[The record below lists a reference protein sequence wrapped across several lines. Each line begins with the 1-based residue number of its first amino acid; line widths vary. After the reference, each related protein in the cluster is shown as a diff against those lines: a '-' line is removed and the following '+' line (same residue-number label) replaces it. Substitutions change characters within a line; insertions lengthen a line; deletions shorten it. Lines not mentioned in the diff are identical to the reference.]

1 MDLHETLSALLPPPR
16 DDEPA
21 SLRQDI
27 LDELGDHLACAY
39 NRELM
44 RGANSP
50 IARQRVLAR
59 FGDPAAVARRLWFD
73 AMKGKIM
80 AQRLVIVTCLLVT
93 IASLSLVGL
102 VWIQSSRAAAQAQE
116 ANRQLSRALAQSQ
129 IASKDMMKTLSEM
142 SDAIRNP
149 RSPDWNPV
157 KFKLTD
163 DTTDGPPAVGWSIRL
178 QRTEAPNSTIDRT
191 TDNSGIADFGLLH
204 PGTYT
209 FGLSKNQN
217 FRFPNGSGQFN
228 VEPGSSVKKPIV
240 FPKKALEHVP
250 VRVRCTWPA
259 DLEKDGLVV
268 DASFT
273 HVPLDIDGTSWSTS
287 SRSVLC
293 GPGAGLAEILVP
305 GAPYLWATSSERAL
319 RADILTSHVRTIDES
334 AESLNWERGTYRLF
348 DQLIVLRPIHTAA
361 GSARRLQF
369 EIIARG
375 TQWQAIHSYELR
387 GEPPTEDDLTNRG
400 NFRNVGGGVM
410 QMGQQGVVMSQQSWA
425 SIGSGFEARPD
436 QVNQWTITLPD
447 ELVSAVRAKLRAKTA
462 PKPD

>member
-1 MDLHETLSALLPPPR
+1 MDLRETLSALLPPRR
-16 DDEPA
+16 DDEPPT
-21 SLRQDI
+21 LRQDI

-39 NRELM
+39 NRELL
-44 RGANSP
+44 RGADSQR
-50 IARQRVLAR
+50 ARQRVLER

-80 AQRLVIVTCLLVT
+80 AQRVVIVTCLLVT
-93 IASLSLVGL
+93 MASLSLVGL
-102 VWIQSSRAAAQAQE
+102 VWIQSSRADAQRNE
-116 ANRQLSRALAQSQ
+116 ANRRLSEALAHSE
-129 IASKDMMKTLSEM
+129 IANKDMLRTLSDM

-157 KFKLTD
+157 KIKLTE
-163 DTTDGPPAVGWSIRL
+163 DTTDGPPALGWSISL

-209 FGLSKNQN
+209 FGLSKNQD

-259 DLEKDGLVV
+259 DLEKEGLVV

-273 HVPLDIDGTSWSTS
+273 FVPLEIDGTSWSTS
-287 SRSVLC
+287 SRSILC

-305 GAPYLWATSSERAL
+305 GGPYLWATASGYKL
-319 RADILTSHVRTIDES
+319 RADILTSDVRTINES
-334 AESLNWERGTYRLF
+334 AESLKWERGTYQLF
-348 DQLIVLRPIHTAA
+348 DQLIVLRPIHAAA
-361 GSARRLQF
+361 GSARQLQF

-375 TQWQAIHSYELR
+375 SQWQTNNSFELR
-387 GEPPTEDDLTNRG
+387 VAPPTEVDLRNRG
-400 NFRNVGGGVM
+400 NFRNVGGGGM
-410 QMGQQGVVMSQQSWA
+410 QIGQQAVLISQQSWA
-425 SIGSGFEARPD
+425 NIGNGFEARPD
-436 QVNQWTITLPD
+436 QVNEWTITLPD
-447 ELVSAVRAKLRAKTA
+447 ELVSIVRAKLRSETVS
-462 PKPD
+462 KPD

>member
-1 MDLHETLSALLPPPR
+1 MDLRETLSALLPPRR

-27 LDELGDHLACAY
+27 IDELGDHLGCAY
-39 NRELM
+39 NRELL
-44 RGANSP
+44 RGADSQL
-50 IARQRVLAR
+50 ARQRVLER

-80 AQRLVIVTCLLVT
+80 AQRVLIATCLVVT
-93 IASLSLVGL
+93 MASLSLVGL
-102 VWIQSSRAAAQAQE
+102 VWIQSSRAAAQVMEERRRASE
-116 ANRQLSRALAQSQ
+116 AWAQSQ
-129 IASKDMMKTLSEM
+129 MASKEMVKTLSAI

-157 KFKLTD
+157 KIKLTD
-163 DTTDGPPAVGWSIRL
+163 DTTDGPPVVGWSIRL
-178 QRTEAPNSTIDRT
+178 QRTDVTTSAIDRT
-191 TDNSGIADFGLLH
+191 TDNDGVADFGLLH

-209 FGLSKNQN
+209 FSLSKNLN
-217 FRFPNGSGQFN
+217 FRSPNGSGQFN

-240 FPKKALEHVP
+240 FPKKALEQVP

-305 GAPYLWATSSERAL
+305 EGLYLWATSSEYAL
-319 RADILTSHVRTIDES
+319 RADILTSHVLTINES
-334 AESLNWERGTYRLF
+334 AESLKWERGTYWLSE
-348 DQLIVLRPIHTAA
+348 LIVLRPIHFTA
-361 GSARRLQF
+361 GSPRQDQF
-369 EIIARG
+369 AIVVRG
-375 TQWQAIHSYELR
+375 NRWPINNSYWLR
-387 GEPPTEDDLTNRG
+387 GEPPSDEEL
-400 NFRNVGGGVM
+400 RNGGVSRGSGM
-410 QMGQQGVVMSQQSWA
+410 QIGRQGVVISQQSWA
-425 SIGSGFEARPD
+425 NIAGGGFVARPD
-436 QVNQWTITLPD
+436 QVNEWTITLPD
-447 ELVSAVRAKLRAKTA
+447 ELVSAVRAKLRAETA
-462 PKPD
+462 PKTN